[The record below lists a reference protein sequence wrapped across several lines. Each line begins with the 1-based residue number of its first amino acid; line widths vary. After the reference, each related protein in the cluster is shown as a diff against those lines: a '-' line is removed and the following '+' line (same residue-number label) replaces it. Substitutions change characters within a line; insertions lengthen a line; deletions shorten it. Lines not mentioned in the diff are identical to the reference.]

1 MDRVPARAPTPAH
14 ASAQVTTGPPTGA
27 TATRQPPLPSRFSV
41 HVRDALAPPFSARR
55 LPASPQLWRAE
66 RSVQPIA
73 LAAARPRSRSAESHG
88 AFPAVEAVLKHP
100 LRQAVPN
107 SGASLAEMENTI
119 IARIDK
125 NIEKKIVAVVKQTIG
140 SDAEYSRMTDHV
152 YGSLYDRLILEK
164 ERLG

>member
-1 MDRVPARAPTPAH
+1 MDYVPARAPTH

>member
-1 MDRVPARAPTPAH
+1 
-14 ASAQVTTGPPTGA
+14 
-27 TATRQPPLPSRFSV
+27 
-41 HVRDALAPPFSARR
+41 
-55 LPASPQLWRAE
+55 
-66 RSVQPIA
+66 VQPIA
-73 LAAARPRSRSAESHG
+73 LAAARPRARSAESHG

-100 LRQAVPN
+100 LRQPDA
-107 SGASLAEMENTI
+107 GASLAEMENTI

-125 NIEKKIVAVVKQTIG
+125 NIEKKVAAVVKQTIG

>member
-1 MDRVPARAPTPAH
+1 
-14 ASAQVTTGPPTGA
+14 
-27 TATRQPPLPSRFSV
+27 
-41 HVRDALAPPFSARR
+41 
-55 LPASPQLWRAE
+55 
-66 RSVQPIA
+66 VQPIA

-100 LRQAVPN
+100 LRQVVPD
-107 SGASLAEMENTI
+107 SGASLGEMENTI

-125 NIEKKIVAVVKQTIG
+125 NIEKKIAAVVKQAIG